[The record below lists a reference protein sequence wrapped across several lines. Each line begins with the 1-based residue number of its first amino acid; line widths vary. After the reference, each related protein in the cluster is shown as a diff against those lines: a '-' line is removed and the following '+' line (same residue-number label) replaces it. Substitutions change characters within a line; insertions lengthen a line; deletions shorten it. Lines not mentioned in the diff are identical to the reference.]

1 LSINWA
7 ENRDEN
13 RLKPPENAGFGP
25 GGLWPC
31 LTARAAYD
39 GGMELVL
46 TLLLVGAALLIA
58 ESVLPG
64 MIAGIA
70 GCCCLIFGVIEG
82 YLKFGARTGNLILL
96 GVLAGLAVG
105 FWLWL
110 KYFPDSRLAKLF
122 ISNQAVGDIGT
133 ERPELLEQTGTA
145 LTPLRPAGTAM
156 IDGKRVDVVTEGQM
170 IERGTPVRVVAV
182 EGLRVV
188 VRELNANQKN
198 YETKPG

>member
-1 LSINWA
+1 
-7 ENRDEN
+7 
-13 RLKPPENAGFGP
+13 
-25 GGLWPC
+25 
-31 LTARAAYD
+31 
-39 GGMELVL
+39 MELVL
-46 TLLLVGAALLIA
+46 TLLVVGAALLIA

-70 GCCCLIFGVIEG
+70 GACCLIAAVIEG
-82 YLKFGARTGNLILL
+82 YVKFDARTGNLIML
-96 GVLAGLAVG
+96 GVLAGLVAGV
-105 FWLWL
+105 WLWL
-110 KYFPDSRLAKLF
+110 KYFPESRLARIF
-122 ISNQAVGDIGT
+122 ISKKVVGEIGT

-145 LTPLRPAGTAM
+145 LTALRPAGTAI
-156 IDGKRVDVVTEGQM
+156 IDGQRVDVVTEGQM